1 MASDSQMSAIAPAL
15 TLRKP
20 AALNPLTGNS
30 AMLSGSVVMLLG
42 SGIVS
47 AVNFAYNVIMARY
60 LGPAD
65 FGQVS
70 AIATLLMIASAL
82 TISFQLVCAKFV
94 ARNSTGWAK
103 SKVYASLLK
112 RAWVGGFICAVVLYL
127 ARGPI
132 SGLLRLPTTELVI
145 LLAAAV
151 GFSLP
156 MGVKRGGLQG
166 LCSFRKLSGNF
177 ILEAGVKLGVA
188 IVVIYLGYGMIGAV
202 GAITASV
209 MAAYLFMPVR
219 FNTKEATAEDRCI
232 PASFHEGMQAI
243 VFSVGQ
249 VVINNIDILLVKH
262 FFDPQQA
269 GLYAAVA
276 LVGRLLYF
284 ASWQIV
290 SAMFPISAAKNPN
303 EKTGSVLGTPLV
315 MVSLMTAAF
324 VALLWWAP
332 KFLIVTIFGA
342 QFLQASSLFGLY
354 AAATGLYAL
363 SVVLMTYE
371 MSRRIANTGWLQLIV
386 SGVMVLGIAIFH
398 DTLRQ
403 VIVVQIVLMILLLGA
418 VSLPFLRR
426 GFQSGTVLEE
436 AA

>member
-1 MASDSQMSAIAPAL
+1 
-15 TLRKP
+15 
-20 AALNPLTGNS
+20 
-30 AMLSGSVVMLLG
+30 MLLG

-47 AVNFAYNVIMARY
+47 AVNFGYNVVMARY

-70 AIATLLMIASAL
+70 AIATMLMIASAL

-94 ARNSTGWAK
+94 ARNPTAWAK
-103 SKVYASLLK
+103 GRVYSSLLK
-112 RAWVGGFICAVVLYL
+112 RAWVGGVVCAVALYL
-127 ARGPI
+127 LRAPLAN
-132 SGLLRLPTTELVI
+132 LLKLPSEGLVI

-151 GFSLP
+151 AFSLP

-166 LCSFRKLSGNF
+166 LCAFRSLSGNF
-177 ILEAGVKLGVA
+177 ILESGVKFLVAVA
-188 IVVIYLGYGMIGAV
+188 IIYLGYGMFGAV
-202 GAITASV
+202 AAITASV
-209 MAAYLFMPVR
+209 IAAYLFMPVR
-219 FNTKEATAEDRCI
+219 FSGGEKQAEGQNCI

-249 VVINNIDILLVKH
+249 VIINNVDILLVKH

-284 ASWQIV
+284 ASWQVV
-290 SAMFPISAAKNPN
+290 SAMFPISASAKPGERARN
-303 EKTGSVLGTPLV
+303 VLATPML
-315 MVSLMTAAF
+315 MVACITAVF
-324 VALLWWAP
+324 VTVLWLAP
-332 KFLIVTIFGA
+332 KFVIGIVFG
-342 QFLQASSLFGLY
+342 QSFLQAESLFGLY

-371 MSRRIANTGWLQLIV
+371 MSRRIANTGWLQLIF
-386 SGVMVLGIAIFH
+386 SGVMVLMIGIFH
-398 DTLRQ
+398 DTLRE
-403 VIVVQIVLMILLLGA
+403 VIMVQIFLMSGLLFV
-418 VSLPFLRR
+418 VSLPFVKR
-426 GFQSGTVLEE
+426 GFRSGSVLQE

>member
-1 MASDSQMSAIAPAL
+1 M

-20 AALNPLTGNS
+20 ATLGSLAGSTVLT
-30 AMLSGSVVMLLG
+30 GSVVMLLG

-47 AVNFAYNVIMARY
+47 AVNFGYNVVMARY

-94 ARNSTGWAK
+94 ARNESAWAK
-103 SKVYASLLK
+103 SKVFNSLLT
-112 RAWVGGFICAVVLYL
+112 RAWIAGAAVAL
-127 ARGPI
+127 A
-132 SGLLRLPTTELVI
+132 LFFLREPLSIWLKLPTNSLIT
-145 LLAAAV
+145 LLAVAV
-151 GFSLP
+151 AFSLP

-166 LCSFRKLSGNF
+166 LCEFRALSLNF
-177 ILEAGVKLGVA
+177 IVEAAAKFLVA
-188 IVVIYLGYGMIGAV
+188 VGIIYMGFGMLGAV

-219 FNTKEATAEDRCI
+219 FAAEEVAPAGTQCV
-232 PASFHEGMQAI
+232 PASFREGMQAI

-249 VVINNIDILLVKH
+249 VIINNVDILLVKL
-262 FFDPQQA
+262 FFDPRQA

-290 SAMFPISAAKNPN
+290 SAMFPISAAAKPD
-303 EKTGSVLGTPLV
+303 EKASKVLFTPML
-315 MVSLMTAAF
+315 MVSGITLVFGVILWFAPRF
-324 VALLWWAP
+324 V
-332 KFLIVTIFGA
+332 ITTVFG
-342 QFLQASSLFGLY
+342 QEFLQASSLFGLY
-354 AAATGLYAL
+354 AVATGLYAL

-371 MSRRIANTGWLQLIV
+371 MSRRIANTGWLQLAF
-386 SGVMVLGIAIFH
+386 SGVMVLMITIFH

-403 VIVVQIVLMILLLGA
+403 VIVVQIVLMTLLLLV
-418 VSLPFLRR
+418 VSIPFLRKTSSAGMDMR
-426 GFQSGTVLEE
+426 E

>member
-1 MASDSQMSAIAPAL
+1 MAPSL
-15 TLRKP
+15 TLQKP
-20 AALNPLTGNS
+20 AALVSSDRSTVLTGS
-30 AMLSGSVVMLLG
+30 MVMLLG

-47 AVNFAYNVIMARY
+47 AVNFGYNVVMARY

-94 ARNSTGWAK
+94 ARNTTSWAK
-103 SKVYASLLK
+103 SHVYTSLLK
-112 RAWVGGFICAVVLYL
+112 RAWIGGLIFGSALFLFRKPL
-127 ARGPI
+127 A
-132 SGLLRLPTTELVI
+132 SVLRLPSGTLVI
-145 LLAAAV
+145 LLAVAV
-151 GFSLP
+151 AFSIP

-166 LCSFRKLSGNF
+166 LCSFRRLTGNF
-177 ILEAGVKLGVA
+177 ILEAGVKFLVAVA
-188 IVVIYLGYGMIGAV
+188 IIYMGFGLTGAV
-202 GAITASV
+202 SAIAASV
-209 MAAYLFMPVR
+209 VAAYLFMRVR
-219 FNTKEATAEDRCI
+219 FTADPDTTDGVCI
-232 PASFHEGMQAI
+232 PASFHEGVQAI

-249 VVINNIDILLVKH
+249 VIINNIDILLVKI
-262 FFDPQQA
+262 FFDPKQA

-284 ASWQIV
+284 ASWQVV
-290 SAMFPISAAKNPN
+290 SAMFPISASAKPGERARN
-303 EKTGSVLGTPLV
+303 VLATPML

-324 VALLWWAP
+324 VGILWLAP
-332 KFLIVTIFGA
+332 KFIIGVVFGD
-342 QFLQASSLFGLY
+342 QFFQASSLFGLY

-371 MSRRIANTGWLQLIV
+371 MSRRIANTAWLQLV
-386 SGVMVLGIAIFH
+386 FSGVMVLGIGFFH
-398 DTLRQ
+398 ETLHE
-403 VIVVQIVLMILLLGA
+403 VIMVQIVLMSFMLVA

-426 GFQSGTVLEE
+426 GFRTGSMLEE

>member
-1 MASDSQMSAIAPAL
+1 MSPDSQASAIAPAL

-20 AALNPLTGNS
+20 AALASFGGTNVLTGS
-30 AMLSGSVVMLLG
+30 MVMLLG
-42 SGIVS
+42 SGVVS
-47 AVNFAYNVIMARY
+47 AVNFGYNVIVARY

-70 AIATLLMIASAL
+70 AIATMLMIASAL

-94 ARNSTGWAK
+94 ARNVTGWAK
-103 SKVYASLLK
+103 ARVYVVLMKRAWIGGVVCAAGLYLLRAPISSLLK
-112 RAWVGGFICAVVLYL
+112 
-127 ARGPI
+127 
-132 SGLLRLPTTELVI
+132 LPSPTLVI
-145 LLAAAV
+145 LLAVAV
-151 GFSLP
+151 AFSLP

-166 LCSFRKLSGNF
+166 LYSFRSLSGNF
-177 ILEAGVKLGVA
+177 ILESGAKFLVA
-188 IVVIYLGYGMIGAV
+188 IAVIYLGFGVVGAV
-202 GAITASV
+202 AAITASV
-209 MAAYLFMPVR
+209 VAAYLFMPVR
-219 FNTKEATAEDRCI
+219 FSGTDRNTTDENCI

-249 VVINNIDILLVKH
+249 VIINNVDILLVKF

-284 ASWQIV
+284 ASWQVV
-290 SAMFPISAAKNPN
+290 SAMFPISASAKPG
-303 EKTGSVLGTPLV
+303 EKAGSVLATPML
-315 MVSLMTAAF
+315 L
-324 VALLWWAP
+324 VALMSAG
-332 KFLIVTIFGA
+332 FVTILWLAPTFIISTVFGP
-342 QFLQASSLFGLY
+342 QFLEAGPLFGLY

-371 MSRRIANTGWLQLIV
+371 MSRRIANTGWLQLV
-386 SGVMVLGIAIFH
+386 FSAVMILGIGFFH

-403 VIVVQIVLMILLLGA
+403 VIVVQIVLMSLLLLL
-418 VSLPFLRR
+418 VSLPFLKR
-426 GFQSGTVLEE
+426 GLQSGSALQE